1 MTGTEDF
8 NALGA
13 AGTAALSAGDAVT
26 ARQKFR
32 AIVNAG
38 GGDETVWLL
47 LALATS
53 ALNDSAE
60 THEAIDRVLAT
71 QPANLRALVLKG
83 DTLWSD
89 GDHRGAAG
97 FYRRVLTLV
106 PDTSALKPDAVA
118 EIERIRQVY
127 DAYTTNLDT
136 HLRNYVQT
144 QAGAATSRRF
154 AQSMELLSES
164 AERFV
169 EAPRAYYFPELPAVQ
184 FYDTDDFDWAAPLE
198 ARIGDI
204 VQEFEAAMQSAAEF
218 KPYIHTTGN
227 KPVNP
232 DHPLLDSMDW
242 SALFLQ
248 QNGELIDEVAS
259 RFPVA
264 MSALQE
270 TPLETVPGRGPSIL
284 VSRLAPGTRIEAHTG
299 FLNTRLTCHI
309 PLRLPGKC
317 GLRVGNET
325 REWEPGKLLIF
336 NDAINHEA
344 WNDSGED
351 RYVMIFQVWR
361 PELTMDERALVS
373 SLLQGIDSYSAE

>member
-1 MTGTEDF
+1 MTQTEDF

-83 DTLWSD
+83 DTLWSE
-89 GDHRGAAG
+89 GDHHGASA

-106 PDTSALKPDAVA
+106 PDTSGLKPDAAA
-118 EIERIRQVY
+118 EIERIRQVH
-127 DAYTTNLDT
+127 DAYATNLDK
-136 HLRNYVQT
+136 HLRDYVEIQSD
-144 QAGAATSRRF
+144 GAVSSRF

-164 AERFV
+164 AQRFV
-169 EAPRAYYFPELPAVQ
+169 EEPRSYYFPELPPVQ
-184 FYDTDDFDWAAPLE
+184 FYDNSDFDWAAPLE
-198 ARIGDI
+198 ARIGE
-204 VQEFEAAMQSAAEF
+204 VVAEFEAAMQDVAAF
-218 KPYIHTTGN
+218 KPYVHTTGN

-248 QNGELIDEVAS
+248 QNGEVIDEVAS
-259 RFPVA
+259 LFPVTMA
-264 MSALQE
+264 ALQE
-270 TPLETVPGRGPSIL
+270 TPLEVIPGRGPSIL

-309 PLRLPGKC
+309 PLRLPGNC

-344 WNDSGED
+344 WNNSGED
-351 RYVMIFQVWR
+351 RYVLIFQVWR
-361 PELTMDERALVS
+361 PEMTMDERKLVS
-373 SLLQGIDSYSAE
+373 SLLQGIDAYSA